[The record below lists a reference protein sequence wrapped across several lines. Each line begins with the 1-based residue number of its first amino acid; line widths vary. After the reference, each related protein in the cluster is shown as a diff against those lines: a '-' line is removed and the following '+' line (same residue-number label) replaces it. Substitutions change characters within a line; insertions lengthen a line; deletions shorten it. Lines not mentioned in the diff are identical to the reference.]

1 MGQWTFWEAHS
12 HRVIQNLDSSS
23 CFQAVQP
30 ELPQHPSSSPSEG
43 DKNANARQVI
53 SSLESA
59 QIAYVT
65 SHTPSIVDKSCDYTK
80 LQLGDYTKS
89 PS

>member
-1 MGQWTFWEAHS
+1 MQM
-12 HRVIQNLDSSS
+12 
-23 CFQAVQP
+23 
-30 ELPQHPSSSPSEG
+30 PS
-43 DKNANARQVI
+43 KVI

-80 LQLGDYTKS
+80 LQLVTT
-89 PS
+89 PSRQVNWEM